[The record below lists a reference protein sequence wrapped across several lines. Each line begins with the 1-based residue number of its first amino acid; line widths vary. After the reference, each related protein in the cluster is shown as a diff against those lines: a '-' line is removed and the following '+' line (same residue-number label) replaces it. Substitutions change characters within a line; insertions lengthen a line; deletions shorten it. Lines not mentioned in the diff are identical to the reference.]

1 VPRAQLAAAARA
13 MTSSRPSRAVDGN
26 KPAGC
31 SHGEPSRKCCNLGQR
46 RRKRAASAAAGSRS
60 RRVRSA
66 LVLGGRRSRAAR
78 FGALTAAV
86 LTLTAASAALAAPGA
101 SSGDVTLQQLGTRTH
116 QALLSLYAL
125 DSQLQA
131 WRARLGSLQT
141 AETALRARQA
151 SLRNELAADEAS
163 FKTSRRSLVLQLR
176 AMYEQGSVDPVAV
189 VLGAKSLSTGLSQLD
204 YLSRAADQSQ
214 QIVAATAAA
223 HSRLLRSQHLLAVE
237 KRRLDRSLAAARQAE
252 ERLAAAA
259 ASRAAYVS
267 SLRAQERLRAE
278 QVRSVESR
286 AKAAQQKSQTLQQP
300 TASAPTGKRQLTVS
314 ATCYDLSGR
323 TATGMPVGPGVV
335 AVDPSVIPLGTKMY
349 VPGYGNGVAADV
361 GGGIKGDI
369 IDLWMT
375 PSQCAAWGRRTVT
388 ITLY

>member
-1 VPRAQLAAAARA
+1 
-13 MTSSRPSRAVDGN
+13 M
-26 KPAGC
+26 
-31 SHGEPSRKCCNLGQR
+31 
-46 RRKRAASAAAGSRS
+46 
-60 RRVRSA
+60 
-66 LVLGGRRSRAAR
+66 R
-78 FGALTAAV
+78 FGALATAV
-86 LTLTAASAALAAPGA
+86 LTLTASAALAAPGTGGGA
-101 SSGDVTLQQLGTRTH
+101 QTSNSDATLQQLGTRTH

-125 DSQLQA
+125 DSQLQE

-141 AETALRARQA
+141 EEADLRARQA
-151 SLRNELAADEAS
+151 SLEAELTADEAS
-163 FKTSRRSLVLQLR
+163 FKASRRSLVLELR
-176 AMYEQGSVDPVAV
+176 ALYEQGDVDPVAV
-189 VLGAKSLSTGLSQLD
+189 VLGAKSLSTGLNQLAD
-204 YLSRAADQSQ
+204 LSRVADQSR

-223 HSRLLRSQHLLAVE
+223 HRRLLRSQHLLAVE
-237 KRRLDRSLAAARQAE
+237 KRRLDRSLAAARQSGQ
-252 ERLAAAA
+252 RLTAAA

-278 QVRSVESR
+278 QVRSVESQ
-286 AKAAQQKSQTLQQP
+286 AQAAQQKSQTLQQP
-300 TASAPTGKRQLTVS
+300 TTSAPTGKRQLTVS

-361 GGGIKGDI
+361 GGGIKGNI